1 MTAKL
6 LPAFL
11 KCFEDDYISVRSEV
25 CITCGNIQLNDEVVL
40 EKLVHL
46 ATFDPIWKVKALAF
60 QG

>member
-25 CITCGNIQLNDEVVL
+25 CITCGNIQLKDEVVL

-46 ATFDPIWKVKALAF
+46 ATFDPIWKVKVLAF
-60 QG
+60 QD

>member
-25 CITCGNIQLNDEVVL
+25 CITCAKYGYASVINLAILQHDIQLGQIQLDKHQSL
-40 EKLVHL
+40 
-46 ATFDPIWKVKALAF
+46 I
-60 QG
+60 